1 MTTEL
6 TSITIVRARQSL
18 KSQLPTV
25 ANHSKTVSQPKPDN
39 IVRINNVKRQEFA
52 NIDKV
57 NNKRTQSL
65 EGRKHQQN
73 DVRETVQEL
82 NVAPQLVSRNLEFR
96 IDSDSGKTVITVRDT
111 QTQEVI
117 RQIPSEQL
125 LKISGKLKQLMETKQ
140 EDNSATGILFTSQT

>member
-6 TSITIVRARQSL
+6 TSITTVRARQSL

-25 ANHSKTVSQPKPDN
+25 ANHSKTVSQPNPDN

-57 NNKRTQSL
+57 TNKQTQSL
-65 EGRKHQQN
+65 EETKSQKSDIRG
-73 DVRETVQEL
+73 TVQEL

-96 IDSDSGKTVITVRDT
+96 VDSDSGKTVITVRDT
-111 QTQEVI
+111 ETQEVI

-125 LKISGKLKQLMETKQ
+125 LKISGRLKQLMETKQ
-140 EDNSATGILFTSQT
+140 ADNSATGILFNSQT

>member
-6 TSITIVRARQSL
+6 TNITTVRARLSL

-25 ANHSKTVSQPKPDN
+25 ANHSETVSQPKPDN
-39 IVRINNVKRQEFA
+39 IVRIDNVKRQEFA

-57 NNKRTQSL
+57 TNKQNQSL
-65 EGRKHQQN
+65 EGTKSQKS

-82 NVAPQLVSRNLEFR
+82 NVTPQLVSRNLEFR
-96 IDSDSGKTVITVRDT
+96 VDSESGKTVITVRDT
-111 QTQEVI
+111 QTQEII

-125 LKISGKLKQLMETKQ
+125 LEISGRLKQLMETKLD
-140 EDNSATGILFTSQT
+140 DNSATGIFFTSQT